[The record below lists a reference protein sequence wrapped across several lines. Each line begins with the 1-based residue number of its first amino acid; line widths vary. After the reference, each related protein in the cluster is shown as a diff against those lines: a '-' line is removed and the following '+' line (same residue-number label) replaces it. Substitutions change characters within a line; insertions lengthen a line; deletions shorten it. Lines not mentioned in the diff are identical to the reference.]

1 MKFAPRILAKL
12 VPLVMC
18 ATLSGAAYAQ
28 NDTMSNVLQK
38 LMSRIEK
45 LQSSCTEDL
54 KQYCSAVTP
63 GGGRLVYCLE
73 SYEDKISAKCAFDLD
88 EVELDLQDTTEHLK
102 EAVRADWRRRSAYSL
117 DRSSECRAYFS
128 PMADIRPSNTP
139 ASSADLDWTSAFLP
153 AG

>member
-1 MKFAPRILAKL
+1 MKFAPRSLAKL

-28 NDTMSNVLQK
+28 NDAMSNVMQK

-45 LQSSCTEDL
+45 LQSSCSEDL

-88 EVELDLQDTTEHLK
+88 EVELDLQDTTEQLK
-102 EAVRADWRRRSAYSL
+102 EAVRVCQGDIQKLCSTTQPGEGRIAACLAANRSAV
-117 DRSSECRAYFS
+117 
-128 PMADIRPSNTP
+128 
-139 ASSADLDWTSAFLP
+139 SAGCVDAVEKLKIK
-153 AG
+153 

>member
-1 MKFAPRILAKL
+1 MKFAPRSLFAKL
-12 VPLVMC
+12 VLRVMC

-45 LQSSCTEDL
+45 LQSSCSEDL

-102 EAVRADWRRRSAYSL
+102 ETVRVCQGDIQKLVNGTTPTRRGPHRGDA
-117 DRSSECRAYFS
+117 S
-128 PMADIRPSNTP
+128 PRTGHCGLGGLCGRGRGN
-139 ASSADLDWTSAFLP
+139 
-153 AG
+153 

>member
-1 MKFAPRILAKL
+1 MKFAPRSLAKL

-28 NDTMSNVLQK
+28 SDTMSNVLQK
-38 LMSRIEK
+38 LMSWIEK
-45 LQSSCTEDL
+45 LQSSCSEDL

-88 EVELDLQDTTEHLK
+88 EVELDLQDTTEQLK
-102 EAVRADWRRRSAYSL
+102 EAVRVCQGDIQKLCGTTQPGEGRIAACLAANRSA
-117 DRSSECRAYFS
+117 
-128 PMADIRPSNTP
+128 
-139 ASSADLDWTSAFLP
+139 AS
-153 AG
+153 AGCVDAVEKLKIK

>member
-1 MKFAPRILAKL
+1 MKFAPRSLAKL

-45 LQSSCTEDL
+45 LQSSCSEDL

-88 EVELDLQDTTEHLK
+88 EAELDLQDTTEQLK
-102 EAVRADWRRRSAYSL
+102 EAVRV
-117 DRSSECRAYFS
+117 CQ
-128 PMADIRPSNTP
+128 
-139 ASSADLDWTSAFLP
+139 
-153 AG
+153 G

>member
-1 MKFAPRILAKL
+1 MKFAPRSLAKL

-45 LQSSCTEDL
+45 LQSSCSEDL

-88 EVELDLQDTTEHLK
+88 EVELDLQDTTEQLK
-102 EAVRADWRRRSAYSL
+102 EAVRVCQGDIQKLCGTTQPGEGRVAACLAANQSAV
-117 DRSSECRAYFS
+117 
-128 PMADIRPSNTP
+128 
-139 ASSADLDWTSAFLP
+139 SAGCVGAVEKLKVK
-153 AG
+153 

>member
-1 MKFAPRILAKL
+1 MKFAPRSLAKL

-45 LQSSCTEDL
+45 LQSSCSEDL

-63 GGGRLVYCLE
+63 GGGRVVYCLE

-88 EVELDLQDTTEHLK
+88 EVELDLQDTTEQLK
-102 EAVRADWRRRSAYSL
+102 EAVRVCQGDIQKLCGTTQPGEGRIAACLAANRSAV
-117 DRSSECRAYFS
+117 
-128 PMADIRPSNTP
+128 
-139 ASSADLDWTSAFLP
+139 SADCVDAVEKLKIK
-153 AG
+153 

>member
-28 NDTMSNVLQK
+28 NDTMSNVLQR

-45 LQSSCTEDL
+45 LQSSCSEDL
-54 KQYCSAVTP
+54 KKQYCSAVTP
-63 GGGRLVYCLE
+63 GGGRLVHCLGLAG
-73 SYEDKISAKCAFDLD
+73 DKISAKCAFDLD

-102 EAVRADWRRRSAYSL
+102 EAVRVCQGDIQKLCGTTQPGEGPTRRCLAANRSAV
-117 DRSSECRAYFS
+117 
-128 PMADIRPSNTP
+128 
-139 ASSADLDWTSAFLP
+139 SAGCVESVEKLKIK
-153 AG
+153 